1 MLSPSSVRLLVVIVL
16 MSAMLACNSAE
27 PTADLSDVAV
37 DIEVTTPDDGLTE
50 STLSSDTPTSG
61 GTLRVLL
68 GCSDSL
74 DPAVGDCHGLF
85 DEVYARL
92 TSISGDPADPIQLDL
107 AESYSVDHGGTTYT
121 FVLRRD
127 LKFSDGSPLTAQD
140 IKWSWERALSPDTGS
155 EEALDVLGGIVG
167 AAEVAADETE
177 SIDGVRFV
185 DDRTLIVEL
194 TAPSPLFPYEVAD
207 HVAAP
212 LSRRNVENWQ
222 IDFASDSTSASGQ
235 DAESLPVGTGP
246 FRVAE
251 YGLEGGS
258 GVRIEANPH
267 YHLSPP
273 LLDEVQFVP
282 LEISGQSAGQFDAA
296 ATMLAM
302 FEAGEI
308 DISPFASRDTQTA
321 DGINLERRLAD
332 GIAFLGFNSATAPLD
347 DVHVRRAIVAASN
360 VSESQGTV
368 AAYSLLWDGLP
379 GYDPDVAVD
388 RYDLAAASDEVDL
401 SEHSNLNSFNAL
413 TLCHWN
419 NQGGG
424 LSIQAD
430 VTDFVDSWDRVL
442 GIEVVET
449 DFGSD
454 ECLQEADIVSVYIE
468 PRFPDPHAV
477 LTPVATLFGYEAGD
491 YDRVAELLNSA
502 ASTADTVSRL
512 SRYSEIERYL
522 HDQALV
528 LPIFW
533 NRPTFTEHVR
543 NTVRGYNPKLYGGST
558 YSNVWLDQTAQ

>member
-1 MLSPSSVRLLVVIVL
+1 MPTPSIVRLLMVIVL

-27 PTADLSDVAV
+27 PTADLSDIAV
-37 DIEVTTPDDGLTE
+37 DVEVTTSDDGQAE
-50 STLSSDTPTSG
+50 SVAGSDTPTSG

-74 DPAVGDCHGLF
+74 DPAVGDCHELF

-92 TSISGDPADPIQLDL
+92 TSVSGDPSDPIQLDL
-107 AESYSVDHGGTTYT
+107 AESYSVDDGGTTYT

-140 IKWSWERALSPDTGS
+140 IKWSWERALTPDTGS
-155 EEALDVLGGIVG
+155 EEAFDVLGGIVG
-167 AAEVAADETE
+167 AALVATGETD
-177 SIDGVRFV
+177 SLDGARFV

-212 LSRRNVENWQ
+212 LNRRNVENWQ
-222 IDFASDSTSASGQ
+222 VDFASDSASATGR
-235 DAESLPVGTGP
+235 DAESLPAGTGP

-251 YGLEGGS
+251 YGLEGSS

-267 YHLSPP
+267 FHQSRP
-273 LLDEVQFVP
+273 LLDDVQFVP

-296 ATMLAM
+296 AAMLAM

-321 DGINLERRLAD
+321 DGTNLERRLAD
-332 GIAFLGFNSATAPLD
+332 GIAFLAFNTATAPLD

-360 VSESQGTV
+360 VAESQGTV

-379 GYDPDVAVD
+379 GYDPDIAVD
-388 RYDLAAASDEVDL
+388 RYDLQLASTEVAL
-401 SEHSNLNSFNAL
+401 SEHSNLTSFNPL

-419 NQGGG
+419 NLGGG
-424 LSIQAD
+424 LSIQPD
-430 VTDFVDSWDRVL
+430 VTDFAETWTQAI
-442 GIEVVET
+442 GIEVVESEST
-449 DFGSD
+449 SD

-468 PRFPDPHAV
+468 PQFPDPHAV
-477 LTPVATLFGYEAGD
+477 LAPVATLFGDEAGD
-491 YDRVAELLNSA
+491 YDRVAELINAA

-533 NRPTFTEHVR
+533 NRTTITEHVR
-543 NTVRGYNPKLYGGST
+543 NSVRGYNPKLYGGST
-558 YSNVWLDQTAQ
+558 YSSVWLDKTAR

>member
-1 MLSPSSVRLLVVIVL
+1 MNVLSHGLLVALVIAL
-16 MSAMLACNSAE
+16 TLAGLACNAAE
-27 PTADLSDVAV
+27 PTADLSDIAV
-37 DIEVTTPDDGLTE
+37 DDTVTTPSNGQTEPSDE
-50 STLSSDTPTSG
+50 STGRSG
-61 GTLRVLL
+61 GTLKVLL

-74 DPAVGDCHGLF
+74 DPAVGDCLQLY

-92 TSISGDPADPIQLDL
+92 TSITGDPSEPIKLDL
-107 AESYSVDHGGTTYT
+107 AESYTVSDTGKTYT

-140 IKWSWERALSPDTGS
+140 IKWSWERALSPDLGS

-167 AAEVAADETE
+167 ATEVAAGET
-177 SIDGVRFV
+177 DVLKGVRFV

-207 HVAAP
+207 HIAAP
-212 LSRRNVENWQ
+212 LNRGNVESWQ
-222 IDFASDSTSASGQ
+222 PDFRSYSIAAAGPDSDA
-235 DAESLPVGTGP
+235 LPVGTGP

-251 YGLEGGS
+251 YGMEGGS
-258 GVRIEANPH
+258 GVRIESNPY

-332 GIAFLGFNSATAPLD
+332 GVAFLAFNSATAPLD
-347 DVHVRRAIVAASN
+347 DVRVRRAIVAASN

-388 RYDLAAASDEVDL
+388 RYDLELASAEVGL
-401 SEHSNLNSFNAL
+401 SEHANLNSFNAL
-413 TLCHWN
+413 TLCHWD

-449 DFGSD
+449 NFGSD
-454 ECLQEADIVSVYIE
+454 ECLQKADIVSVYIE

-477 LTPVATLFGYEAGD
+477 LAPVATLFGDEAGD
-491 YDRVAELLNSA
+491 YDSVAELLDSA

-512 SRYSEIERYL
+512 SRYSEIERAL
-522 HDQALV
+522 HEQALV

-533 NRPTFTEHVR
+533 NRTAITEHVR
-543 NTVRGYNPKLYGGST
+543 NTVRGYAPKPYGGST
-558 YSNVWLDQTAQ
+558 YSTVWLNETAQ

>member
-1 MLSPSSVRLLVVIVL
+1 MPTPSIVRLLVVVVL
-16 MSAMLACNSAE
+16 TSAMLACNSAE
-27 PTADLSDVAV
+27 PTADLSDIAV
-37 DIEVTTPDDGLTE
+37 DDVATTPDDGLTD
-50 STLSSDTPTSG
+50 SALGSDTPTSG

-74 DPAVGDCHGLF
+74 DPAVGDCHELF

-92 TSISGDPADPIQLDL
+92 TTISSDPSDPIQLDL
-107 AESYSVDHGGTTYT
+107 AESYSVDDGGTTYT

-155 EEALDVLGGIVG
+155 DKAIDVLGDIVG
-167 AAEVAADETE
+167 AAQVAAGE
-177 SIDGVRFV
+177 SDSLDGVRFV
-185 DDRTLIVEL
+185 DDRTLTVQL

-212 LSRRNVENWQ
+212 LSRSNVENWQ
-222 IDFASDSTSASGQ
+222 VDFTSDSASATSR
-235 DAESLPVGTGP
+235 DAESLPAGTGP
-246 FRVAE
+246 FRVAA
-251 YGLEGGS
+251 YGLEGS
-258 GVRIEANPH
+258 GVRIESNPH

-282 LEISGQSAGQFDAA
+282 LEIAGQSAGQFDAA

-302 FEAGEI
+302 FKDGEI
-308 DISPFASRDTQTA
+308 DISPFASRETQTA
-321 DGINLERRLAD
+321 DGVNLERRMAD
-332 GIAFLGFNSATAPLD
+332 GIAFLAFNTARAPLD

-360 VSESQGTV
+360 VSQSQVTV
-368 AAYSLLWDGLP
+368 AAFSLLWDGLP
-379 GYDPDVAVD
+379 GYDPDIAVD
-388 RYDLAAASDEVDL
+388 RYDLQLASTEVDL
-401 SEHSNLNSFNAL
+401 SEHSNLNSFNPL

-419 NQGGG
+419 NLGGG

-430 VTDFVDSWDRVL
+430 VTDFAETWTQAI
-442 GIEVVET
+442 GIEVVESEST
-449 DFGSD
+449 SD

-468 PRFPDPHAV
+468 PQFPDPHAV
-477 LTPVATLFGYEAGD
+477 LAPVATLFGDEAGD
-491 YDRVAELLNSA
+491 YDRVAELINAA

-533 NRPTFTEHVR
+533 NRTTITEHIR

-558 YSNVWLDQTAQ
+558 YSSVWLDKTAR